1 MKKSLVILCSVVL
14 FFLFFPSQAEAIDRS
29 RLFQDPDNPN
39 LYYFVGMVYYDVW
52 KNSGGIWTGD
62 GHKPGDTVRRVDGG
76 TYEFTFPAGSKI
88 KDISV
93 KMYDFYWIHAD
104 DTFNTSRTGE
114 LASNR
119 KQYYQRATSTSP
131 YSYDNGPVIGKG
143 NNSAQVDVW
152 VTNGVLTATEAVDRK
167 REEEDNGQTFAP
179 GVEGYR
185 YFFPTLFTIE
195 LEPSEGKAIIKHF
208 TTKGQPL
215 DGVDGFRDWEEKL
228 EKDQRYNFLPSPN
241 TQTYKYKY
249 YTKSATHPLQP
260 VPNPGDILMGDP
272 MSFVYDGGFP
282 VYYLNLYYEAEEPL
296 EQGFDCTTPSPG
308 QTMAGEDFYP
318 DVSAVIKADSRWN
331 EAFNV
336 LDGIPTTEGLYGN
349 VWAKEYLHLYEYQE
363 MIGTCTFTVNVTVM
377 PPPPEPGEDPGEE
390 PEGSVVQV
398 VVDKEY
404 SFWTI
409 QQVEVYKIEESDLW
423 NYAFDGNGIRIRPM
437 GYYEPYYAT
446 AETHAYEPSPIPE
459 DIQVSFDGDP
469 EEAARNAV
477 SVRVS
482 NDTFTFNG
490 QTLMDGMET
499 EESGP
504 IPYPI
509 PMAPMIGDNV
519 LYSPGNVIPMT
530 KTNKAYQPSS
540 GAIYYVQVNGY
551 AELNYPIY
559 GINDVTVHTPVVIYP
574 DVSDDREHNQK
585 TRPAAGRSAI
595 ILDRPFT
602 IEMPNSG
609 QHTNYLGYGYRN
621 YLKYIGSKQVRF
633 PFDVYDGTQ
642 TRFYPK
648 NTWIEVEKSQE
659 SFTFFLPVWVDEG
672 FYDVEFRTIA
682 HNAPYDASHQRNANL
697 DLTHHIAYDTVP
709 VDAIGRVYDFRI
721 TDIAD
726 YNWESVF
733 REAKGSVTPTGTAYW
748 VELNDIDGNPRGN
761 APRYTLPI
769 RLGSHPFYKNVSIKT
784 GYHFKFDFKTK
795 GNMMDQLDG
804 VRITPTF
811 YFVTS
816 DGRTRVPVDLYYHTN
831 TKNFIKVGSA
841 DDKVERYV
849 ILNHRLRNVSAAE
862 LTDTASYKY
871 DHYWGAGLDAASK
884 SQYIDKYI
892 HKYTQQKTPVGWF
905 RLLVLPEQLR
915 TFIGP
920 KTTYLGQSIPA
931 SVDRVRTNVSVQKWY
946 GEYSLP
952 AAPYVV
958 QKDVNIAEWGRQ
970 NGGLNDK
977 SPIFL
982 KNGYII
988 VNFNIETIQDGDM
1001 DYPHL
1006 QYIHAP
1012 AMQPTGSQWELE
1024 GYQEIVRDSY
1034 GYPFQLQ
1041 QGDVVFY
1048 HANKSSRDDFHSTV
1062 PH

>member
-1 MKKSLVILCSVVL
+1 MEKKNKRFILSFLVGILVASLIPIGTNEVSAATDITPLKYHK
-14 FFLFFPSQAEAIDRS
+14 DRNY
-29 RLFQDPDNPN
+29 R
-39 LYYFVGMVYYDVW
+39 YFVGMFYYDMW
-52 KNSGGIWTGD
+52 KDSAGNWT
-62 GHKPGDTVRRVDGG
+62 DGG
-76 TYEFTFPAGSKI
+76 RQPNKGMRGEASFTYRFQFPNRKI
-88 KDISV
+88 KDVEARIYTTGDPEVYFSDSRFDTYNDYEKHISIGTSDSDI
-93 KMYDFYWIHAD
+93 KPFSKQGIGT
-104 DTFNTSRTGE
+104 DTTTIPITVNMLLDAERPQDIKDQLCPTCAPNVEAFRIYLPILFKIE
-114 LASNR
+114 LATQLNVKYFTVNGHPLDVFTPRLNEEMTVGTHYEFIPPTNDRYEYVGYKKTTMDGDPGGDIIERDPDSFTYNGSHE
-119 KQYYQRATSTSP
+119 KYTLFMYYKL
-131 YSYDNGPVIGKG
+131 KG
-143 NNSAQVDVW
+143 S
-152 VTNGVLTATEAVDRK
+152 
-167 REEEDNGQTFAP
+167 EDKPP
-179 GVEGYR
+179 GVE
-185 YFFPTLFTIE
+185 
-195 LEPSEGKAIIKHF
+195 
-208 TTKGQPL
+208 
-215 DGVDGFRDWEEKL
+215 
-228 EKDQRYNFLPSPN
+228 
-241 TQTYKYKY
+241 
-249 YTKSATHPLQP
+249 
-260 VPNPGDILMGDP
+260 
-272 MSFVYDGGFP
+272 
-282 VYYLNLYYEAEEPL
+282 
-296 EQGFDCTTPSPG
+296 CTTPSPG

-336 LDGIPTTEGLYGN
+336 LDGIPTTESLYGN
-349 VWAKEYLHLYEYQE
+349 VWAKEYLHLYDYQE

-423 NYAFDGNGIRIRPM
+423 NYAFDGNGIRIRPV

-482 NDTFTFNG
+482 NDTFTLNG

-585 TRPAAGRSAI
+585 TRPAARRSAI

-682 HNAPYDASHQRNANL
+682 HNAPYDASHQTNANL

-733 REAKGSVTPTGTAYW
+733 REAKGSVTPTGAAYW

-761 APRYTLPI
+761 TQRYTLPI

-811 YFVTS
+811 YFVTN

-831 TKNFIKVGSA
+831 TKNFIKVGST

-849 ILNHRLRNVSAAE
+849 ILNHRLRNVSATE

-871 DHYWGAGLDAASK
+871 DHYWGTGLDAASK

-982 KNGYII
+982 KSGYII